1 MKKFTVVV
9 LLAVGG
15 LALASSLNV
24 PWFSDNAAPAAAP
37 TGTAMVGLVT
47 LHNNGSEDVVCQ
59 IQYYAPDGCVL
70 NYAENFDGTGT
81 QHPEWEVAGPE
92 GTGTGAGGPRAFVW
106 APDYNT
112 FVITPNASVSFRP
125 VQYDPSGE
133 VTIDLPIGAGSTYG
147 TEGDAGV
154 VVPNRPRYG
163 RDADGNPTVGPSPL
177 ATTKLNGSLV
187 VTWSSDPPDPN
198 LIQGR
203 YLSVGAVQE
212 SAYLLPGG
220 S

>member
-24 PWFSDNAAPAAAP
+24 PWFFDNAAPAAAP
-37 TGTAMVGLVT
+37 TGTAMVGIVT
-47 LHNNGSEDVVCQ
+47 LHNNSSEDVVCQ

-81 QHPEWEVAGPE
+81 QHAEEWEVAGPE
-92 GTGTGAGGPRAFVW
+92 ATTGARGFVW

-133 VTIDLPIGAGSTYG
+133 VTIDLPVGAGSTAG

-163 RDADGNPTVGPSPL
+163 RDSEGNLTVGPSPK
-177 ATTKLNGSLV
+177 ATIKLNGSLV

-203 YLSVGAVQE
+203 YISVGAVQE